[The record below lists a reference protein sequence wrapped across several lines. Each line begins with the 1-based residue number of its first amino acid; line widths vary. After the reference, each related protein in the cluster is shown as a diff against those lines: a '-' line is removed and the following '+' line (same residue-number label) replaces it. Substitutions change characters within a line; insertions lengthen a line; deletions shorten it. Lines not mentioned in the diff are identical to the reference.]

1 MADLQCLGQPNTLLA
16 LDERPVEA
24 FVVSI
29 FKAASFL
36 PAHAKNRN
44 SADGSLL
51 KACVHWCIRNHS
63 TAIFDCQIPKLLVM
77 HKWRRYGSQLYQK
90 QLLLYSCAV
99 LQYSIF
105 TIREDIFQNIEA
117 TMDDTANTSF
127 WPQIRLF
134 VMAFTTSCNLLYFTL
149 KELQQLKKE
158 MVDNGTCWGG
168 LQEYFLDMWCVLC
181 VSSRHPPTC

>member
-29 FKAASFL
+29 FKAASF
-36 PAHAKNRN
+36 
-44 SADGSLL
+44 SVADANNHKIQAGDSLL

-99 LQYSIF
+99 LQYSVL

-117 TMDDTANTSF
+117 TMDPTVNATF
-127 WPQIRLF
+127 WPEVRLF
-134 VMAFTTSCNLLYFTL
+134 FMAFTTSCNLLYFT
-149 KELQQLKKE
+149 
-158 MVDNGTCWGG
+158 GPG
-168 LQEYFLDMWCVLC
+168 LPGLVKRPSHC
-181 VSSRHPPTC
+181 S